1 VHAPEGTGHSKK
13 KEQLLKHFLWASTVL
28 STAILTACGGGGSSD
43 EPAPGPAPLALTGV
57 AATGAPISG
66 QTVEA
71 KCSSGTGTAT
81 SNADGSYTISVTGG
95 VLPCVLKITP
105 ATGPALYSVATG
117 TGSSATANISPVT
130 HLVVASLTG
139 GDPAAYFTGFDATA
153 AAGVTDAKVT
163 AAVTAVKET
172 LTAAGVDLGTID
184 VLAGTLPPA
193 AGTTAGNAYDQA
205 LDALAAKLT
214 TTGTTLTTLTTTVA
228 ATSPAAPS
236 TAPAAT
242 TGVASLPADLLL
254 KPAASTCPALRS
266 GSYRM
271 VLPKKGS
278 NLAEQTGTITIDAQT
293 LSLTYTDGST
303 GTWAPTDGACHFT
316 DDGGKTDMFVT
327 QAGVIVARYT
337 DDDGASYAAGI
348 GLPVQTHAL
357 ASLAGTWNSIGLSI
371 NDAGTAYT
379 AVTGTVTVDGAG
391 VLSGATWCQ
400 NDETWGLTGA
410 DCAPVTGTVGGLRAN
425 ADGGFDSLDP
435 GSTTAFGRL
444 FAYRAGN
451 GDLMLVSIDGD
462 GTLLVFTQ
470 KRTNMLPTL
479 GVTNTTWNVNLN
491 PQLAAPAPVGLS
503 SNTIQSVDAAAGS
516 WVRQQHFAN
525 GADYS
530 ETLFANNPR
539 DGYTFRPAATTTAVG
554 GAPVEIREFDTLGLR
569 GMGFSAVV
577 IPSTK
582 TLAFSVNQP

>member
-1 VHAPEGTGHSKK
+1 M
-13 KEQLLKHFLWASTVL
+13 KHFLWVSTVL

-43 EPAPGPAPLALTGV
+43 EPAAGPAPLALTGV
-57 AATGAPISG
+57 AATGAAISG

-81 SNADGSYTISVTGG
+81 SNADGSYTINVTGG

-105 ATGPALYSVATG
+105 AVGPTLYSVATG

-153 AAGVTDAKVT
+153 AANVTDANVT

-172 LTAAGVDLGTID
+172 LLAAGVDLGTLD
-184 VLAGTLPPA
+184 VLAGTLTPA
-193 AGTTAGNAYDQA
+193 TGTTAGNAYDQA

-214 TTGTTLTTLTTTVA
+214 TAGTTLNTLTTTVA
-228 ATSPAAPS
+228 AASPVAPP

-242 TGVASLPADLLL
+242 TGVASLPADMLL
-254 KPAASTCPALRS
+254 KPAASHCPALRS

-271 VLPKKGS
+271 VLPLKGS
-278 NLAEQTGTITIDAQT
+278 SLADQTGIVTIDAQT
-293 LSLTYTDGST
+293 LTLTYTEGST
-303 GTWAPTDGACHFT
+303 GMWAEGDGTCHFT

-337 DDDGASYAAGI
+337 DDDGASYSVGV
-348 GLPVQTHAL
+348 GLPVQAHTL
-357 ASLAGTWNSIGLSI
+357 ASLAGTWNAIGLSE
-371 NDAGTAYT
+371 NEAGSAYT
-379 AVTGTVTVDGAG
+379 AVTGTVTADGAG
-391 VLSGATWCQ
+391 MLSGATWCQ
-400 NDETWGLTGA
+400 NDATWGLTGD
-410 DCAPVTGTVGGLRAN
+410 DCGPVTGAVNTLKAN
-425 ADGGFDSLDP
+425 ADGGFDSFDP
-435 GSTTAFGRL
+435 GSEVAMGRL

-462 GTLLVFTQ
+462 GTVMLFTQ
-470 KRTNMLPTL
+470 KRSNVLPTV
-479 GVTNTTWNVNLN
+479 GATTTTWNVSLN
-491 PQLAAPAPVGLS
+491 AQLAAPFGVGIS
-503 SNTIQSVDAAAGS
+503 SNTIESVDTAAGS
-516 WVRQQHFAN
+516 WVRQQHAAE
-525 GADYS
+525 GAAFDYS
-530 ETLFANNPR
+530 ETLVANNPR
-539 DGYTFRPAATTTAVG
+539 NGYTFRPAATTTAVG
-554 GAPVEIREFDTLGLR
+554 GTPVTIREFDTLVLR

-577 IPSTK
+577 VPANR